1 MFGLL
6 RVEATGNETLQ
17 TATEHE
23 TFTAPLQ
30 HEENPMFRQMLHT
43 LAPSVSGKVARSAR
57 PNRRRLTRQLRLEPL
72 QKRELFAVL
81 AGESL
86 VNSTTALDQSD
97 AATAAAPDGR
107 SVVVWTHQY
116 SSSDTD
122 IYAQRFDRSGNK
134 VGGEIRV
141 ATSSRRE
148 SQPDV
153 SMDSVGD
160 FVVTWRDHVT
170 SSNSDIK
177 AQRFSSAGALR
188 GSVITVA
195 SSNKN
200 EYSPSIAS
208 AANGDFVIAWTRD
221 WTSSDQ
227 DVQARMFRDNGTAI
241 AAAFT
246 VAGSGT
252 FDEFY
257 PDVARSPDG
266 RFAISYQ
273 TDAGNGDVI
282 VKRYSSTG
290 TTVGTHSIATG
301 SAEQWNPRVSMD
313 NSGNTMV
320 VWQEKVGNDFDIK
333 ARRVASNGSLNNVIN
348 VRGSF
353 DQETMPDVAMKRD
366 GSAFVVTHY
375 NVNQRTTN
383 ATELTTSGTVR
394 RTDVLA
400 NNARWEATAIAFGD
414 GSDYRVAYGR
424 VVGNQGENIYLR
436 RGRLS

>member
-6 RVEATGNETLQ
+6 RVEATGNETLP
-17 TATEHE
+17 TATDHV
-23 TFTAPLQ
+23 TFAAPLQ

-43 LAPSVSGKVARSAR
+43 LTPSVSEKGARSAR
-57 PNRRRLTRQLRLEPL
+57 PNRRKLTRQLRLEPL

-81 AGESL
+81 GGESL

-141 ATSSRRE
+141 ASSTRRE
-148 SQPDV
+148 NQPDV
-153 SMDSVGD
+153 SMDSYGD
-160 FVVTWRDHVT
+160 FVVTWRDQIT
-170 SSNSDIK
+170 ASNSDIK
-177 AQRFSSAGALR
+177 AQRFTAAGAPR
-188 GSVITVA
+188 GSVITVVA
-195 SSNKN
+195 TDKN
-200 EYSPSIAS
+200 EYAPSIAS
-208 AANGDFVIAWTRD
+208 AASGDFVIAWTRD
-221 WTSSDQ
+221 WSSSDQ
-227 DVQARMFRDNGTAI
+227 DVLARMFRDNGTAI
-241 AAAFT
+241 AAPFA
-246 VAGSGT
+246 VADSGT
-252 FDEFY
+252 FDEVY
-257 PDVARSPDG
+257 PDVARSTDG

-290 TTVGTHSIATG
+290 RTVGTHSIATG
-301 SAEQWNPRVSMD
+301 SAQQWNPRIAMD

-333 ARRVASNGSLNNVIN
+333 ARRIANNGGLGSTMN
-348 VRGSF
+348 VRNSF
-353 DQETMPDVAMKRD
+353 DHEIMPDVAMKRD

-375 NVNQRTTN
+375 NVNRRTTN
-383 ATELTTSGTVR
+383 ATELTSSGSVR

-400 NNARWEATAIAFGD
+400 ENARIEATAIAFGD

-424 VVGNQGENIYLR
+424 VAGNQGENIYLR